1 MAQTVNE
8 ALIELASDIS
18 GEDLSGK
25 YGTTTVDGFN
35 ALIEALDGDMSMK
48 DSVAD
53 VIADFGVALKA
64 ALNIED
70 SNDEPDTPTEPETP
84 TETDPDA
91 PAETGAE

>member
-64 ALNIED
+64 KLGIDD
-70 SNDEPDTPTEPETP
+70 SGNEPETP
-84 TETDPDA
+84 TEPDPDA
-91 PAETGAE
+91 PSDPEGE